1 MQDESHLAGHDGE
14 TEEFR
19 FWGVARSLGFLEVP
33 TADSMLRDTSERR
46 LSPSQAALE
55 SGILNITQIDVVET
69 LLRPTTVIPGYEIL
83 DFLGQGGMGV
93 VFRARQK
100 TLQRIVALKTVL
112 VSQLA
117 TPGAASRFEQE
128 AVTVA
133 RLQHPNIVAAYDFG
147 RHAGRLFFAM
157 EFVEGE
163 DVEHRIERD
172 GRMTEEMAWGLARQ
186 AAAGLAHATHLGIV
200 HRDVKPA
207 NLLLVDPP
215 AGFPLPPGLPMV
227 KIADF
232 GLAFLTQDAEARTR
246 LTAANAA
253 VGSPHYMAPEQI
265 DNLNVDLRADIYAL
279 GATVYHMLAGVAP
292 FAEGT
297 LTQILTRKMSRGPQ
311 PLASLV
317 PTLCDETIELV
328 ESMMA
333 CDAAHRPA
341 DYATLLARIDQV
353 LSLLRERG
361 PTAAASSPQHA
372 PGHLGIGT
380 ATLPEA
386 RRARDSAGITVELPG
401 HAAALRET
409 AVTLHSSLDSSSGA
423 VVPKPVHRAP
433 SLKVVAGLALGILV
447 LAVGS
452 SFFIDRNAARPS
464 TLEMTGRG
472 EPLFDGM
479 TLGHGWRTTA
489 GLWKVVR
496 DDEEAGV
503 ISGTDGRIERTL
515 RLHDWSG
522 EHAPMFR
529 VTLFVHPKEAESV
542 DVQFS
547 LTGASD
553 ADKRPQRPVLRFAK
567 STAVLGSE
575 AGAGAP
581 FQSRSSPLRLIKTST
596 GAHVVRIERHESR
609 WWVWVDDTLLGG
621 AKATAEELPAFALR
635 VNGGMAWF
643 SDVHLEEL
651 ERPK

>member
-1 MQDESHLAGHDGE
+1 MPDESQLPGVDGE

-19 FWGVARSLGFLEVP
+19 FWGVARSLGFLEEP
-33 TADSMLRDTSERR
+33 AADTLLRDATERR
-46 LSPSQAALE
+46 LSPSQIALE
-55 SGILNITQIDVVET
+55 SGVLNITQVDVVET
-69 LLRPTTVIPGYEIL
+69 LLRPATVIPGYEIL
-83 DFLGQGGMGV
+83 DFVGQGGMGV

-112 VSQLA
+112 VSQLS
-117 TPGAASRFEQE
+117 TSGAATRFEQE

-133 RLQHPNIVAAYDFG
+133 RLQHPHIVAAYDFG

-163 DVEHRIERD
+163 DVEQRIERL
-172 GRMTEEMAWGLARQ
+172 GRMTEATAWGLARQ
-186 AAAGLAHATHLGIV
+186 AAAGLAHAAHLGIV

-215 AGFPLPPGLPMV
+215 AGFPLPAGLPMV

-232 GLAFLTQDAEARTR
+232 GLAFLTQEAEARTR

-253 VGSPHYMAPEQI
+253 VGSPHYMAPEQM
-265 DNLNVDLRADIYAL
+265 DNVNVDLRADIYAL
-279 GATVYHMLAGVAP
+279 GATVYQMLSGVAP
-292 FAEGT
+292 FSGGT
-297 LTQILTRKMSRGPQ
+297 LTQILAQKMSRGPQ
-311 PLASLV
+311 PLESLV
-317 PTLCDETIELV
+317 PTLSDETIDLV
-328 ESMMA
+328 KAMMA
-333 CDAAHRPA
+333 RDSADRPP
-341 DYATLLARIDQV
+341 DYATLLARIDQI
-353 LSLLRERG
+353 LELLRDRG
-361 PTAAASSPQHA
+361 PAAVASSPQHA

-386 RRARDSAGITVELPG
+386 RRARDSAGVTVELPS
-401 HAAALRET
+401 RT
-409 AVTLHSSLDSSSGA
+409 ASSHEPVGTLHSSQSSTGVTRTA
-423 VVPKPVHRAP
+423 EPVRRAP
-433 SLKVVAGLALGILV
+433 SLKVVAGIALGILAI
-447 LAVGS
+447 AVGA
-452 SFFIDRNAARPS
+452 SFFIDRNTALPS

-479 TLGHGWRTTA
+479 TLARGWRITA

-496 DDEEAGV
+496 DDDDAGV
-503 ISGTDGRIERTL
+503 ISGADGRIERTL
-515 RLHDWSG
+515 RLHDWAG

-529 VTLFVHPKEAESV
+529 VTLFVHPKDAESV

-547 LTGASD
+547 LTGAND
-553 ADKRPQRPVLRFAK
+553 ADKRPQRPVLRFTK
-567 STAVLGSE
+567 GTVVLGSE
-575 AGAGAP
+575 AGEGAP
-581 FQSRSSPLRLIKTST
+581 FQSRTVPLRLIKTST

-621 AKATAEELPAFALR
+621 ARATAQELPAFALR
-635 VNGGMAWF
+635 VNGGTAWF

>member
-1 MQDESHLAGHDGE
+1 MHDESQLSAHDGE

-19 FWGVARSLGFLEVP
+19 FWGVARSLGFLETP
-33 TADSMLRDTSERR
+33 AADTLLRDTAERH

-55 SGILNITQIDVVET
+55 SGVLNITQIDVVET
-69 LLRPTTVIPGYEIL
+69 LLRPANVIPGYEIL
-83 DFLGQGGMGV
+83 DFVGQGGMGV

-112 VSQLA
+112 VSQLS
-117 TPGAASRFEQE
+117 TSGAATRFEQE

-133 RLQHPNIVAAYDFG
+133 RLQHPHIVAAYDFG

-172 GRMTEEMAWGLARQ
+172 GRMTEEATWGLVRQ
-186 AAAGLAHATHLGIV
+186 AAAGLAHAAQLGIV

-232 GLAFLTQDAEARTR
+232 GLAFLTQEAEARTR

-279 GATVYHMLAGVAP
+279 GATAYHMLAGVAP

-297 LTQILTRKMSRGPQ
+297 LTQILARKMSRGPQ

-317 PTLCDETIELV
+317 PTLCDETIALV

-333 CDAAHRPA
+333 CEAAQRPA
-341 DYATLLARIDQV
+341 DYATLLARIDRV
-353 LSLLRERG
+353 LSLLRDRG
-361 PTAAASSPQHA
+361 PAAASSPQHA
-372 PGHLGIGT
+372 AGHLGIGT

-386 RRARDSAGITVELPG
+386 RRARDSAGVTVELP
-401 HAAALRET
+401 APSPSLREP
-409 AVTLHSSLDSSSGA
+409 AVALTSSLDSAPGTA
-423 VVPKPVHRAP
+423 VARPVHRAP
-433 SLKVVAGLALGILV
+433 SLKIVAGIALGILAI
-447 LAVGS
+447 AVGS
-452 SFFIDRNAARPS
+452 SFFIDRDAARPA
-464 TLEMTGRG
+464 TLDMTGRG

-479 TLGHGWRTTA
+479 TLGRGWRTTA

-503 ISGTDGRIERTL
+503 ISGTDGRVERAL
-515 RLHDWSG
+515 RLHNWSG

-553 ADKRPQRPVLRFAK
+553 AEKRPQRPVLRFAK
-567 STAVLGSE
+567 GTASLGSE
-575 AGAGAP
+575 AGEGAP
-581 FQSRSSPLRLIKTST
+581 FQSRTVPLRLIKTST

-621 AKATAEELPAFALR
+621 AKVSADELPAFALR
-635 VNGGMAWF
+635 VNGGTAWF

>member
-1 MQDESHLAGHDGE
+1 MPDESQLPGVDGE

-19 FWGVARSLGFLEVP
+19 FWGVARSLGFLEEP
-33 TADSMLRDTSERR
+33 AADTLLRDATERR
-46 LSPSQAALE
+46 LSPSQIALE
-55 SGILNITQIDVVET
+55 SGVLNITQVDVVET
-69 LLRPTTVIPGYEIL
+69 LLRPATVIPGYEIL
-83 DFLGQGGMGV
+83 DFVGQGGMGV

-112 VSQLA
+112 VSQLS
-117 TPGAASRFEQE
+117 TSGAATRFEQE

-133 RLQHPNIVAAYDFG
+133 RLQHPHIVAAYDFG

-163 DVEHRIERD
+163 DVEQRIERL
-172 GRMTEEMAWGLARQ
+172 GRMTEATAWGLARQ
-186 AAAGLAHATHLGIV
+186 AAAGLAHAAHLGIV

-215 AGFPLPPGLPMV
+215 AGFPLPAGLPMV

-232 GLAFLTQDAEARTR
+232 GLAFLTQEAEARTR

-253 VGSPHYMAPEQI
+253 VGSPHYMAPEQM
-265 DNLNVDLRADIYAL
+265 DNVNVDLRADIYAL
-279 GATVYHMLAGVAP
+279 GATVYQMLSGVAP
-292 FAEGT
+292 FSGGT
-297 LTQILTRKMSRGPQ
+297 LTQILAQKMSRGPQ
-311 PLASLV
+311 PLESLV
-317 PTLCDETIELV
+317 PTLSDETIDLV
-328 ESMMA
+328 KAMMA
-333 CDAAHRPA
+333 RDSADRPP
-341 DYATLLARIDQV
+341 DYATLLARIDRV
-353 LSLLRERG
+353 LELLRDRG
-361 PTAAASSPQHA
+361 PAAVASSPQHA

-386 RRARDSAGITVELPG
+386 RRARDSAGVTVELPS
-401 HAAALRET
+401 RT
-409 AVTLHSSLDSSSGA
+409 ASSHEPVETLHSSQSSTGVTRTA
-423 VVPKPVHRAP
+423 EPVRRAP
-433 SLKVVAGLALGILV
+433 SLKVVAGIALGILAI
-447 LAVGS
+447 AVGA
-452 SFFIDRNAARPS
+452 SFFIDRNTALPS

-479 TLGHGWRTTA
+479 TLARGWRITA

-496 DDEEAGV
+496 DDDDAGV
-503 ISGTDGRIERTL
+503 ISGADGRIERTL
-515 RLHDWSG
+515 RLHDWAG

-529 VTLFVHPKEAESV
+529 VTLFVHPKDAESV

-547 LTGASD
+547 LTGAND
-553 ADKRPQRPVLRFAK
+553 ADKRPQRPVLRFTK
-567 STAVLGSE
+567 GTAVLGSE
-575 AGAGAP
+575 AGEGAP
-581 FQSRSSPLRLIKTST
+581 FQSRTVPLRLIKTST

-621 AKATAEELPAFALR
+621 ARASAGELPTFALR
-635 VNGGMAWF
+635 VNGGTAWF